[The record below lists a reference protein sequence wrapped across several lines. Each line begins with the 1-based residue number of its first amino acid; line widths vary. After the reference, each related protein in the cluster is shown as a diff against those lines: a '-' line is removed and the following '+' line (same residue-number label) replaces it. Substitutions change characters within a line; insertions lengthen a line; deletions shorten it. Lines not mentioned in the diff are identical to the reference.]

1 MMIIYLDLFY
11 VKKQEYLIYVISTKI
26 NIYCSEQLKQKQK
39 QKKKV
44 KDLAASIFK
53 QNS

>member
-39 QKKKV
+39 KKV